1 VGTLRFC
8 AYEYQSRPFEELRSL
23 WRRAE
28 DVGFDAVWNCD
39 TVVEPDHPLHPI
51 FDGPATLSAMA
62 LETSRIRIGTLV
74 TSQYFRHPVT
84 MVKSAITIDH
94 LSGGRLEIA
103 LGVGDPTAGATSMG
117 ISWSPMDAVER
128 FREFVTL
135 TTLLL
140 GQEVT
145 TFEGR
150 FFRCVDAEM
159 LPRSVQ
165 SPRPPIAIAAHGP
178 KMLEIAAEM
187 ADSWSSWGG
196 YGIETEDD
204 LFRVTSDRSRSL
216 DELCLRRGRDPTSIR
231 RSLVCFPPLTPWEST
246 GYFAEMVGRFAEIG
260 IDEFVLYW
268 PRHWRPD
275 ARFEDDVFGEVTSDV
290 IPKLRGPAGDPR
302 PNMRP

>member
-1 VGTLRFC
+1 
-8 AYEYQSRPFEELRSL
+8 
-23 WRRAE
+23 
-28 DVGFDAVWNCD
+28 
-39 TVVEPDHPLHPI
+39 
-51 FDGPATLSAMA
+51 
-62 LETSRIRIGTLV
+62 
-74 TSQYFRHPVT
+74 

-117 ISWSPMDAVER
+117 ISWSPTDAVER

-165 SPRPPIAIAAHGP
+165 SPRPPIAVGAHGP

-204 LFRVTSDRSRSL
+204 LFRVTSDRSQLL

-246 GYFAEMVGRFAEIG
+246 EYFAEMVGRFAEIG

-275 ARFEDDVFGEVTSDV
+275 AHFEDDVFGEVTSDV
-290 IPKLRGPAGDPR
+290 IPKLRGLAGDPR